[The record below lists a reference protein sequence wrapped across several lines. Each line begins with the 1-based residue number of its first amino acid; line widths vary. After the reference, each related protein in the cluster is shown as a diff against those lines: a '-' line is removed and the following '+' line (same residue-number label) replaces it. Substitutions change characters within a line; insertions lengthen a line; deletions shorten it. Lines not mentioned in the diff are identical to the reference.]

1 MVLPFSGRK
10 DGLSLSEA
18 LPDRSLFILVA
29 MMSFLAA
36 LTLTGATG
44 ARALSARW
52 AGGAAQLLTIQVSA
66 PDQPA
71 PSTAPNAAST
81 STAKQKLDTAVH
93 QTRADAVLALLA
105 SLPDGTQT
113 HKLSKEELAHLL
125 TPWLGDASN
134 SALPLPAVI
143 EVRLPQGTEPPPNL
157 EQTLNAQIPGTVV
170 EHNAEWSTRLRA
182 LADSLLACAALA
194 LVTVGGIAAMITGLA
209 TRTGLSTR
217 RDIIEILHGLGA
229 TDNYIAGRF
238 AGRTG
243 GLALGGGVLG
253 TLLAIAPLV
262 LLFRMAAPFA
272 VSSLQSTAITMPD
285 WRTLPDILP
294 KDLLIGLVAL
304 PVVAAFIGWATTQI
318 MVRIWLRRMP

>member
-1 MVLPFSGRK
+1 MALPFSGRK

-71 PSTAPNAAST
+71 PATATPPQKTATGPTPAT
-81 STAKQKLDTAVH
+81 SPQT
-93 QTRADAVLALLA
+93 QTRADAVLAHLSA
-105 SLPDGTQT
+105 LPSGTQV
-113 HKLSKEELAHLL
+113 HRLSKEELAHLL

-143 EVRLPQGTEPPPNL
+143 EVRLPAGAAAPADL
-157 EQTLNAQIPGTVV
+157 EQTLNAQVPDTLV

-194 LVTVGGIAAMITGLA
+194 LATVGGIAAMITGLA

-229 TDNYIAGRF
+229 TDSYIAGRF

-243 GLALGGGVLG
+243 GLALGGGILG

-262 LLFRMAAPFA
+262 FLFRMAAPFA
-272 VSSLQSTAITMPD
+272 VSSLQTASTAMPD
-285 WRTLPDILP
+285 WRSLPGMLP
-294 KDLLIGLVAL
+294 QDLLIGLAGL
-304 PVVAAFIGWATTQI
+304 PFVAAFIGWMTTQI

>member
-1 MVLPFSGRK
+1 MALPFSGRK

-66 PDQPA
+66 PDQPTPA
-71 PSTAPNAAST
+71 TATSPQKTAAGS
-81 STAKQKLDTAVH
+81 SSA
-93 QTRADAVLALLA
+93 QTRADSVLARL
-105 SLPDGTQT
+105 SDLPPGTQV
-113 HKLSKEELAHLL
+113 HRLSKEELAHLL

-143 EVRLPQGTEPPPNL
+143 EVRLPKGAEPPADL
-157 EQTLNAQIPGTVV
+157 EQTLNAQVPGTFV

-194 LVTVGGIAAMITGLA
+194 LATVGGIAAMITGLA

-229 TDNYIAGRF
+229 TDSYIAGRF

-243 GLALGGGVLG
+243 GLALGGAILG

-262 LLFRMAAPFA
+262 FLFRMAAPFA
-272 VSSLQSTAITMPD
+272 VSSLQTTSMTMPD
-285 WRTLPDILP
+285 WRSLPDMLP
-294 KDLLIGLVAL
+294 HDLLIGLAGL
-304 PVVAAFIGWATTQI
+304 PFVAAFIGWMTTQI